1 VKKTAQIDISALAF
15 LDEEA
20 AVHTLLTS
28 IEPLAGMEASIM
40 ARAKT
45 WTEEIRERGIG
56 HGVEAFLHAYG
67 LDTKEGV
74 ALMCLAEALLRIPD
88 SATADALIYDTFERG
103 AIGSVTSAARM
114 RGWSRCRA
122 GGYCSPA
129 RSSISGTIHARA
141 CWRRSRT

>member
-56 HGVEAFLHAYG
+56 HSCMR
-67 LDTKEGV
+67 T
-74 ALMCLAEALLRIPD
+74 
-88 SATADALIYDTFERG
+88 
-103 AIGSVTSAARM
+103 GSTPR
-114 RGWSRCRA
+114 RA
-122 GGYCSPA
+122 
-129 RSSISGTIHARA
+129 
-141 CWRRSRT
+141 WR